1 MGFLYRY
8 CDYELRQQFLLD
20 AKTGK
25 GTVGMFEHWKKTTEN
40 GTASWR
46 ELWLNSLLIREVTET
61 KIVNFALVI
70 VMTTKRPKTVT
81 GHV

>member
-8 CDYELRQQFLLD
+8 YDYELKQQFLLD

-25 GTVGMFEHWKKTTEN
+25 GTVGMFEHWKKTTGN

-46 ELWLNSLLIREVTET
+46 ELWPNSLLTLR
-61 KIVNFALVI
+61 
-70 VMTTKRPKTVT
+70 
-81 GHV
+81 